1 MKIRAEKFKTL
12 RLRAITTVFLLV
24 VMGILSYYKILWLF
38 CIGLLGL
45 VIALFETPRLFKT
58 NIFIKNMLYPG
69 IPTLLL
75 LLHAWQS
82 QSWILMMQPFM
93 LAWSGDTAA
102 YFVGNV
108 VGSHHP
114 CPSISPQKT
123 TEGLCGGIL
132 ITVALYYFLFNL
144 SMIAALLQGSLAA
157 LAAFVGDI
165 FVSWLKR
172 SADAKDT
179 GKILPGHGGLLDR
192 MDSVYGIIG
201 VLVFINLLFE
211 KL

>member
-1 MKIRAEKFKTL
+1 MMNRRIERFKTL
-12 RLRAITTVFLLV
+12 RIRAITTVFLLLV
-24 VMGILSYYKILWLF
+24 IGILSYYKVLWLLF
-38 CIGLLGL
+38 IGFLGMG
-45 VIALFETPRLFKT
+45 IACFETPQLFRT
-58 NIFIKNMLYPG
+58 HIFLKNMLYPG

-82 QSWILMMQPFM
+82 QSWILMMQPFI

-102 YFVGNV
+102 YFVGNL

-114 CPSISPQKT
+114 CPSMSPQKT
-123 TEGLCGGIL
+123 TEGLFGGIL
-132 ITVALYYFLFNL
+132 ITIFLYYFLFE
-144 SMIAALLQGSLAA
+144 ITVLAA
-157 LAAFVGDI
+157 LIQGTIAAFAAFAGDI

-201 VLVFINLLFE
+201 ILVFFLLFE
-211 KL
+211 TL

>member
-1 MKIRAEKFKTL
+1 MMNRSIEKFKTL
-12 RLRAITTVFLLV
+12 RIRAITTVFLLAV
-24 VMGILSYYKILWLF
+24 IGILSYYKVLWLLF
-38 CIGLLGL
+38 VSLLGMG
-45 VIALFETPRLFKT
+45 IACFETPRLFKT
-58 NIFIKNMLYPG
+58 HIFLKNLLYPG
-69 IPTLLL
+69 IPTVLL

-82 QSWILMMQPFM
+82 QSWILMMQPFI

-102 YFVGNV
+102 YFVGNM

-123 TEGLCGGIL
+123 TEGLLGGIL
-132 ITVALYYFLFNL
+132 ITIFLYYVLFKL
-144 SMIAALLQGSLAA
+144 SIIASLLQGSLAA
-157 LAAFVGDI
+157 LAAFFGDI

-201 VLVFINLLFE
+201 ILMLFH
-211 KL
+211 